1 MVIKVLQNLVK
12 IKLSEISQLSI
23 AIKQLY
29 LNSNLYMI
37 SFDNT
42 ENAFKAKSNSDLNRS
57 YWLFKM
63 VSNPGLVKFGAV
75 AAPIGLAIGFKGLI
89 KNTIFKQ
96 FVGGENI
103 TECDK
108 TIAELGK
115 YNIGTILD
123 YSVEGKESEADFDAC
138 CKETIE
144 TIHKAKNDKHI
155 PFSVFKVTGLA
166 RFALLEKVSANE
178 KLTDA
183 ETKEYEKVK
192 QRVYQIS
199 KEAHTANQPLFIDA
213 EESWIQPAIDAL
225 ADENMALFNKG
236 KAIVYNTFQLYR
248 KDRLDFLKQTIAK
261 GKANGFHVGAKL
273 VRGAYMEKERAR
285 AIEKNYPSPIQD
297 TKENSDRDYNLAL
310 EECVKNIDMMG
321 LCAGTHNEK
330 SSLYLADLL
339 TKYAV
344 ATCDQRVFFSQLLG
358 MSDHISYNLA
368 LANYNVAKYVP
379 YGPVKEVLPYLIRRA
394 QENTSVK
401 GQTGRELG
409 LIIKEKER
417 RKK

>member
-1 MVIKVLQNLVK
+1 
-12 IKLSEISQLSI
+12 
-23 AIKQLY
+23 
-29 LNSNLYMI
+29 MI

-42 ENAFKAKSNSDLNRS
+42 ENAFKAKTNNDLNRS

-63 VSNPGLVKFGAV
+63 VSNPALVNVGAKI
-75 AAPIGLAIGFKGLI
+75 APIGLNIGFKGLI
-89 KNTIFKQ
+89 KSTIFKQ

-103 TECDK
+103 KECDK

-115 YNIGTILD
+115 YHIGTILD
-123 YSVEGKESEADFDAC
+123 YSVEGKESEFDFDAC

-144 TIHKAKNDKHI
+144 TIHKAKNDTNI

-166 RFALLEKVSANE
+166 RFELLEKVSANA
-178 KLTDA
+178 KLT
-183 ETKEYEKVK
+183 ETEVKEYERVK

-199 KEAHTANQPLFIDA
+199 KEAFEANQPLFIDA

-225 ADENMALFNKG
+225 ADENMALFNKQ
-236 KAIVYNTFQLYR
+236 KAIIYNTFQLYR
-248 KDRLDFLKQTIAK
+248 KDRLEFLKQTIAK
-261 GKANGFHVGAKL
+261 GKAGGFHIGAKL

-297 TKENSDRDYNLAL
+297 TKENSDKDYNLAL
-310 EECVKNIDMMG
+310 EECIKNIDMMG
-321 LCAGTHNEK
+321 LCAGTHNET
-330 SSLYLADLL
+330 SSLFLVDLL
-339 TKYAV
+339 TKYSV
-344 ATCDQRVFFSQLLG
+344 STSDKRIFFSQLLG

-379 YGPVKEVLPYLIRRA
+379 YGPVKEVLPYLLRRA

-401 GQTGRELG
+401 GQTGRELS
-409 LIIKEKER
+409 LIIKEKKR
-417 RKK
+417 RKLA